1 MGLLDGV
8 IGNMT
13 GAGRSA
19 RRPGMGSTVAAGV
32 VLALL
37 VKAIRSH
44 QASQAAGEGRSF
56 DPPSGGAIG
65 QSQPQGGAAPGGLGG
80 MLGGLLGGGG
90 GGLGGLLGGLG
101 GAGALGALV
110 GRLQQKG
117 LGAQVNS
124 WVGPGQNE
132 AVAPDQLA
140 QALDEDD
147 LCDLE
152 QQTGMPR
159 QALLAE
165 LAQTLPDAVNEV
177 TPQGQLPDDDEMLR
191 LASPAPPAPS

>member
-37 VKAIRSH
+37 VKAIRNH
-44 QASQAAGEGRSF
+44 QAGQAAGEGRSF
-56 DPPSGGAIG
+56 DPQG
-65 QSQPQGGAAPGGLGG
+65 SQGGLGG
-80 MLGGLLGGGG
+80 LLGG

-117 LGAQVNS
+117 LGAQVDS
-124 WVGPGQNE
+124 WVGPGRNE
-132 AVAPDQLA
+132 AVEPDQLA
-140 QALDEDD
+140 QALDESD
-147 LCDLE
+147 LADLE

-165 LAQTLPDAVNEV
+165 LAKTLPDAVNEA
-177 TPQGQLPDDDEMLR
+177 TPQGHLPDEAELQR
-191 LASPAPPAPS
+191 IASPAPPRPM